1 MDGAESTGVT
11 KGKRDL
17 EQPMTRARPPLVLSS
32 SERAT
37 DESLRLWCHVR
48 EAGRC
53 LNRALRALGTSL
65 PQWRVLY
72 ATERLIRET
81 GDCVSQIAV
90 ARRIDMDMN
99 TTSNVMRR
107 LERKGLVD
115 RAPAYVDSANRVL
128 VTAAGEALLVDA
140 QSAVARFS
148 LNLATY
154 YDDDH

>member
-1 MDGAESTGVT
+1 MIE
-11 KGKRDL
+11 GKRYL
-17 EQPMTRARPPLVLSS
+17 EQPITRARPALVLSS
-32 SERAT
+32 SEMAT
-37 DESLRLWCHVR
+37 DESLRLWCRVR

-53 LNRALRALGTSL
+53 LNRSLRALGTSL

-90 ARRIDMDMN
+90 AQRIEMDVN

-115 RAPAYVDSANRVL
+115 RAPAYVTSANRVL
-128 VTAAGEALLVDA
+128 VTAAGMAMLGDA
-140 QSAVARFS
+140 QSAVASFS
-148 LNLATY
+148 LNLAMY

>member
-1 MDGAESTGVT
+1 MLVD
-11 KGKRDL
+11 
-17 EQPMTRARPPLVLSS
+17 RPRPAVVVSGD
-32 SERAT
+32 EMAT
-37 DESLRLWCHVR
+37 DESLRLWCSAR
-48 EAGRC
+48 EAGRR
-53 LNRALRALGTSL
+53 LSRALRALGTSL

-90 ARRIDMDMN
+90 ARLIEMDVN

-115 RAPAYVDSANRVL
+115 RAPAFVNGTNRVL
-128 VTAAGEALLVDA
+128 VTAAGMAMLDDA
-140 QSAVARFS
+140 RSAVASFS
-148 LNLATY
+148 LDLATY

>member
-1 MDGAESTGVT
+1 
-11 KGKRDL
+11 
-17 EQPMTRARPPLVLSS
+17 MTRARPTLIPSD

-48 EAGRC
+48 DAGRG

-99 TTSNVMRR
+99 TTSDVMRR
-107 LERKGLVD
+107 LERKGLID
-115 RAPAYVDSANRVL
+115 RAPAFVDSSNRVL
-128 VTAAGEALLVDA
+128 VTAAGMAMLDDA
-140 QSAVARFS
+140 QSAVASFS
-148 LNLATY
+148 LDLATY